1 MKPKIIV
8 IGLLA
13 AGVLGASGYG
23 LYMLGMQRGMGSAGA
38 ASPIADAPSQ
48 AATVDP
54 SGWTMA
60 QGEEAS
66 RRHIKEGIKAGNIDP
81 ATGRRI
87 LYYHDPMVPG
97 KKFDAPGKSP
107 YMDMMLVPAY
117 AGSEGA
123 DDSKVTVSSRV
134 QQNIGLRTALVV
146 EGTLAPEVSAVGA
159 IAYNERDQAVVQ
171 VRAMGYV
178 EKLYVRATL
187 DHVAKGQP
195 LVDLYVPDW
204 VAAQEEFLSVRR
216 MQGTDLAPLI
226 NGARAR
232 MRQAGMGE
240 EHIRLVE
247 STGRVQARLTIHA
260 PISGVLT
267 ELVAREGMTMAPG
280 MTAARINGLETVWA
294 NAEVPESQA
303 ALLRPGSR
311 VSAKSPALPGVTFE
325 GRVQA
330 LLPEVNPATRTVKA
344 RMELANPGARL
355 VPGMFVQMNF
365 TDRHENKILL
375 VPSEAVIQTGKRALV
390 MAADEGG
397 KFHPVAVETG
407 IESGG
412 QTEIRKGLL
421 VGQKVVLSGQFL
433 IDSEASLKGLVA
445 RLGEG
450 PGERLSTAPAAG
462 DTHRTEAQVEAIKDG
477 MVTLSHPP
485 IPSLQWP
492 AMTMDFRLPADGGQA
507 RNLHDGDKVAVEF
520 RMQKGGAPLITTIRR
535 LAAGQAV
542 TKGAAK

>member
-1 MKPKIIV
+1 MKLKTILIS
-8 IGLLA
+8 LLA
-13 AGVLGASGYG
+13 AGVLGASGYS
-23 LYMLGMQRGMGSAGA
+23 LYLLGMQHGMGPVGA
-38 ASPIADAPSQ
+38 TSPGADAPSA

-97 KKFDAPGKSP
+97 KKFEAPGKSP
-107 YMDMMLVPAY
+107 YMEMMLVPAY
-117 AGSEGA
+117 AGSEGV
-123 DDSKVTVSSRV
+123 DGSKITVSPRV
-134 QQNIGLRTALVV
+134 QQNIGLRTAPVV
-146 EGTLAPEVSAVGA
+146 EGVLAPEISAVGA
-159 IAYNERDQAVVQ
+159 IAYNERDQVIVQ

-178 EKLYVRATL
+178 EKLHVRATL

-195 LVDLYVPDW
+195 LVDIYVPDW

-216 MQGTDLAPLI
+216 MQGTGLMPLI
-226 NGARAR
+226 DGARAR
-232 MRQAGMGE
+232 MRQAGMDE
-240 EHIRLVE
+240 AQIRLVE
-247 STGRVQARLTIHA
+247 STGRLQARLTIHA

-280 MTAARINGLETVWA
+280 MTAARINGLQTVWA

-325 GRVQA
+325 GRVQV
-330 LLPEVNPATRTVKA
+330 LLPEVNTTTRTIKA

-355 VPGMFVQMNF
+355 VPGMFVQMSF
-365 TDRHENKILL
+365 TDRRENKTLL

-407 IESGG
+407 SESGG

-433 IDSEASLKGLVA
+433 IDSEASLKGLEA
-445 RLGEG
+445 RLGES
-450 PGERLSTAPAAG
+450 PGEASAAG
-462 DTHRTEAQVEAIKDG
+462 DTHRTGAQVEAVKDG

-492 AMTMDFRLPADGGQA
+492 AMTMDFRLPA
-507 RNLHDGDKVAVEF
+507 GDQQPRDLATGEKVAVEF
-520 RMQKGGAPLITTIRR
+520 RMQEGGAPLITTIRR
-535 LAAGQAV
+535 LVPGQAA
-542 TKGAAK
+542 TTGAAK